1 MRVTEG
7 GMNLAY
13 TVIVEATEGDYRT
26 EVNSKVEFENIVKEM
41 NVSDDGKMIMI
52 GTLAIRAGSIKSM
65 CLQDKE

>member
-1 MRVTEG
+1 
-7 GMNLAY
+7 MNLAY